1 MSRSR
6 DEVTSHESSEDGEP
20 AQRPETPS
28 SVLRPP
34 FSVPSPYDPVT
45 PSPTSD
51 WNPEQYGRF
60 RDERAQPFF
69 DLLAL
74 VQPRPGMRVVDL
86 GCGTGELTRELH
98 THLAA
103 RETLGV
109 DTSPAMLAKAAAFA
123 GDGLRF
129 EGGDIGDFTADG
141 KYDLVFSNAALHWI
155 PDHPALLR
163 RLTAA
168 LAEGGQ
174 LAVQVP
180 ANDDHPSHATAVTV
194 AGEAPF
200 WEALGGHAR
209 QSPVLAP
216 EVYATLLNQLGY
228 RQQQVR
234 LQVYGHALESRE
246 AVVEWVRG
254 SVLTDYEKRMPDELW
269 PRFLERYRE
278 LLLPQLAD
286 TRPYFYPFKRVLFWG
301 AR

>member
-1 MSRSR
+1 M
-6 DEVTSHESSEDGEP
+6 
-20 AQRPETPS
+20 A
-28 SVLRPP
+28 
-34 FSVPSPYDPVT
+34 
-45 PSPTSD
+45 D
-51 WNPEQYGRF
+51 WNPQQYGRF
-60 RDERAQPFF
+60 RGERAQPFF

-74 VQPRPGMRVVDL
+74 VQPRPREGMRVVDL

-98 THLAA
+98 VHLNA
-103 RETLGV
+103 RETLGL
-109 DTSPAMLAKAAAFA
+109 DSSPAMLAKAAAFA

-129 EGGDIGDFTADG
+129 AAGDIGDFRGDG
-141 KYDLVFSNAALHWI
+141 AYDLVFSNAALHWI

-168 LAEGGQ
+168 LAEEGQ

-180 ANDDHPSHATAVTV
+180 ANDDHPSHAAAVAV
-194 AGEAPF
+194 AGEEPF
-200 WEALGGHAR
+200 RQVLGGHAR

-216 EVYATLLNQLGY
+216 EAYATLLNELGY
-228 RQQQVR
+228 RRQRVC

-254 SVLTDYEKRMPDELW
+254 SVLTDYEKRMPAALW

-278 LLLPQLAD
+278 RLLPQLAD
-286 TRPYFYPFKRVLFWG
+286 TQPFFYPFKRVLFWG